1 MNSEIN
7 HIIDQL
13 KDVYEGDPWFGRS
26 IKSILSDI
34 DESIAFQ
41 KQNGEHSILELLWHM
56 INWREFTLHHLD
68 PASDKTLS
76 YFEKNDWLILDHSNK
91 SLLQKA
97 LSRLQQSQD
106 NLLNL
111 LKLQQ
116 DELLVKKVVERNYNF
131 RKLLY
136 GVIQH
141 DIYHLGQII
150 YIKKML
156 R

>member
-1 MNSEIN
+1 
-7 HIIDQL
+7 
-13 KDVYEGDPWFGRS
+13 
-26 IKSILSDI
+26 
-34 DESIAFQ
+34 
-41 KQNGEHSILELLWHM
+41 
-56 INWREFTLHHLD
+56 REFTLHHLD

-76 YFEKNDWLILDHSNK
+76 YFEKNDWLILDHSDK

-97 LSRLQQSQD
+97 LVRLQQSQD

-116 DELLVKKVVERNYNF
+116 DELLVKKVVERNYSY